1 MKKELFFSSSNGS
14 ISKGLHNYLFL
25 IREVKQEASCN
36 KNVSQEYRA
45 NSIKYNYIE
54 NLW

>member
-1 MKKELFFSSSNGS
+1 MNKELFFSSSNGS